1 MEPNTLNLDPD
12 PEVPF
17 ASRSRAIF
25 YINFERKKISL
36 KNIFFKLQNMDPIDI
51 GILSTGCSNYK
62 KYSFAILNV
71 LVSFVKNDSEFTRQ
85 EFILPL
91 FMNARQLR
99 NTARNNTSKFLQIV
113 KFKYCYV

>member
-1 MEPNTLNLDPD
+1 
-12 PEVPF
+12 
-17 ASRSRAIF
+17 
-25 YINFERKKISL
+25 
-36 KNIFFKLQNMDPIDI
+36 MDPIYI
-51 GILSTGCSNYK
+51 RILNTGCSNLK